1 MKRSLRPIPVSALAL
16 SELGLAAS
24 GSSQRQ
30 TVPGLSVGT
39 SPQPSAPSGMSHLTA
54 QALLTY
60 LRGCGVCDACAIE
73 LITYCARRAREAN

>member
-1 MKRSLRPIPVSALAL
+1 MKRPLRPIRVSAR

-24 GSSQRQ
+24 GACQRK
-30 TVPGLSVGT
+30 TGPGRSVGT

>member
-1 MKRSLRPIPVSALAL
+1 MKRSLRPTPVSAL

-24 GSSQRQ
+24 GSSQRK

-39 SPQPSAPSGMSHLTA
+39 SPQPSASSGMSHLTA

>member
-1 MKRSLRPIPVSALAL
+1 MKRSLRPIPVSAL
-16 SELGLAAS
+16 SELGRAAS
-24 GSSQRQ
+24 GSSQRK

-39 SPQPSAPSGMSHLTA
+39 SPQPSASSGMSHLTA

-73 LITYCARRAREAN
+73 LIAYCARRAREAN

>member
-1 MKRSLRPIPVSALAL
+1 MKRSFRPIPVSAS
-16 SELGLAAS
+16 SELGRAAS

-30 TVPGLSVGT
+30 TVPGVSVGS

-73 LITYCARRAREAN
+73 FITYCARRAREAN

>member
-1 MKRSLRPIPVSALAL
+1 MKRSLRPTPVSAL

-24 GSSQRQ
+24 GSSQRK
-30 TVPGLSVGT
+30 TVPGRSVGT

-54 QALLTY
+54 QSLLTY